1 MESRF
6 SVDTTIDAD
15 IQYEASKSLMPRYVQ
30 LLTWV
35 CFGLSVVL
43 LGIMVWQY
51 IMTKNTMH
59 LVLALLLVLVVGYA
73 LFNQLRGPRTALRRW
88 QQNIQSKYGSNALHL
103 HTDFYDLT
111 LAQTL
116 QENGEVLDAGYSTI
130 TELRETEH
138 LFLLHCG
145 RQQWYFVNKAGFTE
159 GHAGRI
165 PRVHLRK
172 DRGLIMRS
180 NSGKPLGIYVHIP
193 FCKSKCEYCDFYS
206 LGGSRDRR
214 TTDQYLQALADHI
227 RETGR
232 LAPDYTAPAPHGRC
246 GC

>member
-51 IMTKNTMH
+51 VMTKNTMH
-59 LVLALLLVLVVGYA
+59 LVLALLLVYA
-73 LFNQLRGPRTALRRW
+73 AYGARTDAESLTAAPVCTGRGPRTALRRW
-88 QQNIQSKYGSNALHL
+88 QQNIQTKYGSNALHL

-145 RQQWYFVNKAGFTE
+145 RQQWYFVNKAGFTKGTPDE
-159 GHAGRI
+159 FRTFISERI
-165 PRVHLRK
+165 
-172 DRGLIMRS
+172 
-180 NSGKPLGIYVHIP
+180 
-193 FCKSKCEYCDFYS
+193 
-206 LGGSRDRR
+206 GG
-214 TTDQYLQALADHI
+214 
-227 RETGR
+227 
-232 LAPDYTAPAPHGRC
+232 
-246 GC
+246 

>member
-15 IQYEASKSLMPRYVQ
+15 IQYEASKSLMPRFVR

-51 IMTKNTMH
+51 VMTKNTMH

-88 QQNIQSKYGSNALHL
+88 QQNIQTKYGSNALHL

-111 LAQTL
+111 LAQT
-116 QENGEVLDAGYSTI
+116 STP
-130 TELRETEH
+130 
-138 LFLLHCG
+138 G
-145 RQQWYFVNKAGFTE
+145 
-159 GHAGRI
+159 I
-165 PRVHLRK
+165 PPS
-172 DRGLIMRS
+172 RS
-180 NSGKPLGIYVHIP
+180 CARRSICSSCTAAASSGTL
-193 FCKSKCEYCDFYS
+193 
-206 LGGSRDRR
+206 
-214 TTDQYLQALADHI
+214 
-227 RETGR
+227 
-232 LAPDYTAPAPHGRC
+232 
-246 GC
+246 

>member
-1 MESRF
+1 MPGVASDGNDYYHTYACEDWDRQAFYIFNTAYAENELGLKPCPEVPLRHGKGSSMEPKF

-51 IMTKNTMH
+51 VMTKNTMH

-88 QQNIQSKYGSNALHL
+88 QQNIQTKYGSNALHL

-111 LAQTL
+111 LA
-116 QENGEVLDAGYSTI
+116 
-130 TELRETEH
+130 RP
-138 LFLLHCG
+138 C
-145 RQQWYFVNKAGFTE
+145 
-159 GHAGRI
+159 
-165 PRVHLRK
+165 
-172 DRGLIMRS
+172 
-180 NSGKPLGIYVHIP
+180 
-193 FCKSKCEYCDFYS
+193 
-206 LGGSRDRR
+206 RR
-214 TTDQYLQALADHI
+214 TARSSMPVIPPSRSCARRSI
-227 RETGR
+227 CSSC
-232 LAPDYTAPAPHGRC
+232 TAAASSGTL
-246 GC
+246 

>member
-1 MESRF
+1 MEPKF

-51 IMTKNTMH
+51 VMTKNTMH

-103 HTDFYDLT
+103 HT
-111 LAQTL
+111 
-116 QENGEVLDAGYSTI
+116 ENGEVLDAGYSTI

-145 RQQWYFVNKAGFTE
+145 RQQWYFVNKAGFTKGTPDE
-159 GHAGRI
+159 FRTFISERI
-165 PRVHLRK
+165 
-172 DRGLIMRS
+172 
-180 NSGKPLGIYVHIP
+180 
-193 FCKSKCEYCDFYS
+193 
-206 LGGSRDRR
+206 GG
-214 TTDQYLQALADHI
+214 
-227 RETGR
+227 
-232 LAPDYTAPAPHGRC
+232 
-246 GC
+246 

>member
-51 IMTKNTMH
+51 VMTKNTMH

-116 QENGEVLDAGYSTI
+116 QENGEVLDVFHHHGAARDGASVPPA
-130 TELRETEH
+130 LRPPTVV
-138 LFLLHCG
+138 L
-145 RQQWYFVNKAGFTE
+145 
-159 GHAGRI
+159 
-165 PRVHLRK
+165 
-172 DRGLIMRS
+172 
-180 NSGKPLGIYVHIP
+180 
-193 FCKSKCEYCDFYS
+193 CE
-206 LGGSRDRR
+206 
-214 TTDQYLQALADHI
+214 
-227 RETGR
+227 
-232 LAPDYTAPAPHGRC
+232 
-246 GC
+246 

>member
-43 LGIMVWQY
+43 LGIMIWQY
-51 IMTKNTMH
+51 VMTKNTMH

-103 HTDFYDLT
+103 HTDFYHPRPDP
-111 LAQTL
+111 A
-116 QENGEVLDAGYSTI
+116 GERRGPRCRVFHHHGAARDGASVPPALRPPAVVL
-130 TELRETEH
+130 
-138 LFLLHCG
+138 
-145 RQQWYFVNKAGFTE
+145 
-159 GHAGRI
+159 
-165 PRVHLRK
+165 
-172 DRGLIMRS
+172 
-180 NSGKPLGIYVHIP
+180 
-193 FCKSKCEYCDFYS
+193 CE
-206 LGGSRDRR
+206 
-214 TTDQYLQALADHI
+214 
-227 RETGR
+227 
-232 LAPDYTAPAPHGRC
+232 
-246 GC
+246 

>member
-6 SVDTTIDAD
+6 SVDTTIDAN

-51 IMTKNTMH
+51 VMTKNTMH

-116 QENGEVLDAGYSTI
+116 RWAALWRSRTSITPSRSRRECSAWPRGWTTRSTP
-130 TELRETEH
+130 T
-138 LFLLHCG
+138 
-145 RQQWYFVNKAGFTE
+145 
-159 GHAGRI
+159 
-165 PRVHLRK
+165 
-172 DRGLIMRS
+172 
-180 NSGKPLGIYVHIP
+180 
-193 FCKSKCEYCDFYS
+193 
-206 LGGSRDRR
+206 
-214 TTDQYLQALADHI
+214 
-227 RETGR
+227 
-232 LAPDYTAPAPHGRC
+232 
-246 GC
+246 

>member
-51 IMTKNTMH
+51 VMTKNTMH
-59 LVLALLLVLVVGYA
+59 LVLAILLVLVVGYA

-88 QQNIQSKYGSNALHL
+88 QQNIQTKYGSNALHL

-138 LFLLHCG
+138 RFLLHCG
-145 RQQWYFVNKAGFTE
+145 RQQWYFVNKAGFTKGTPDE
-159 GHAGRI
+159 FRTFI
-165 PRVHLRK
+165 SEM
-172 DRGLIMRS
+172 I
-180 NSGKPLGIYVHIP
+180 
-193 FCKSKCEYCDFYS
+193 
-206 LGGSRDRR
+206 GG
-214 TTDQYLQALADHI
+214 
-227 RETGR
+227 
-232 LAPDYTAPAPHGRC
+232 
-246 GC
+246 

>member
-43 LGIMVWQY
+43 
-51 IMTKNTMH
+51 
-59 LVLALLLVLVVGYA
+59 ALLLVLVVGYA

-88 QQNIQSKYGSNALHL
+88 QQNIQTKYGSNALHL

-145 RQQWYFVNKAGFTE
+145 RQQWYFVNKAGFTKGTPDE
-159 GHAGRI
+159 FRAFISERI
-165 PRVHLRK
+165 
-172 DRGLIMRS
+172 
-180 NSGKPLGIYVHIP
+180 
-193 FCKSKCEYCDFYS
+193 
-206 LGGSRDRR
+206 GG
-214 TTDQYLQALADHI
+214 
-227 RETGR
+227 
-232 LAPDYTAPAPHGRC
+232 
-246 GC
+246 

>member
-6 SVDTTIDAD
+6 SVDTTIDAN

-51 IMTKNTMH
+51 VMTKNTMH
-59 LVLALLLVLVVGYA
+59 LELALLLVLVVGYA

-145 RQQWYFVNKAGFTE
+145 RQQWYFVNKAGFTKGTPDE
-159 GHAGRI
+159 FRTFI
-165 PRVHLRK
+165 
-172 DRGLIMRS
+172 
-180 NSGKPLGIYVHIP
+180 SGKI
-193 FCKSKCEYCDFYS
+193 
-206 LGGSRDRR
+206 GG
-214 TTDQYLQALADHI
+214 
-227 RETGR
+227 
-232 LAPDYTAPAPHGRC
+232 
-246 GC
+246 

>member
-51 IMTKNTMH
+51 VMTKNTMH

-88 QQNIQSKYGSNALHL
+88 
-103 HTDFYDLT
+103 
-111 LAQTL
+111 

-145 RQQWYFVNKAGFTE
+145 RQQWYFVNKAGFTKGTPDE
-159 GHAGRI
+159 FRTFISERI
-165 PRVHLRK
+165 
-172 DRGLIMRS
+172 
-180 NSGKPLGIYVHIP
+180 
-193 FCKSKCEYCDFYS
+193 
-206 LGGSRDRR
+206 GG
-214 TTDQYLQALADHI
+214 
-227 RETGR
+227 
-232 LAPDYTAPAPHGRC
+232 
-246 GC
+246 